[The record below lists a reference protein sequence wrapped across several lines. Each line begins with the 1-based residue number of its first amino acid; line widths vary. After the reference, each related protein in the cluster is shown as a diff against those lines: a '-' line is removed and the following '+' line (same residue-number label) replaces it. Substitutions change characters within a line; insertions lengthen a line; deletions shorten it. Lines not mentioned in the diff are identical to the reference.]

1 MIDNLKRNSFLKI
14 SIGIVYL
21 WFGALK
27 FFPELSPAEGLAT
40 DTIAAL
46 TLGTIPASIAI
57 VLLAFIEVIIGL
69 CFLLNSYTKKIAFAA
84 LVHLAC
90 TFTPL
95 LFFYDI
101 SFNGYPIFL
110 TLVGQYIIKNL
121 IIVAA
126 LLSII
131 KGEDAQL
138 RSAKILKNQK
148 KG

>member
-1 MIDNLKRNSFLKI
+1 MIEKIKQNSFLKI
-14 SIGIVYL
+14 TIGIVYL

-40 DTIAAL
+40 DTITVL
-46 TLGTIPASIAI
+46 TLGIIPANISII
-57 VLLAFIEVIIGL
+57 LLALIEVVIGI
-69 CFLLNSYTKKIAFAA
+69 CFLINIYPKKAAIAA
-84 LVHLAC
+84 LAHLIC

-95 LFFYDI
+95 FFFNDI

-121 IIVAA
+121 IIIAA

-131 KGEDAQL
+131 KEKDSQ
-138 RSAKILKNQK
+138 RSSA
-148 KG
+148 

>member
-1 MIDNLKRNSFLKI
+1 MKI

-40 DTIAAL
+40 DTITEL
-46 TLGTIPASIAI
+46 TLGLIPASISI
-57 VLLAFIEVIIGL
+57 ILLASIEVSIGV
-69 CFLLNSYTKKIAFAA
+69 CFLLNIYPKKVAFAA
-84 LVHLAC
+84 LAHLAC

-95 LFFYDI
+95 FFFNDI

-121 IIVAA
+121 IIIAA

-131 KGEDAQL
+131 KGKGSQMK
-138 RSAKILKNQK
+138 SAKIIKN
-148 KG
+148 